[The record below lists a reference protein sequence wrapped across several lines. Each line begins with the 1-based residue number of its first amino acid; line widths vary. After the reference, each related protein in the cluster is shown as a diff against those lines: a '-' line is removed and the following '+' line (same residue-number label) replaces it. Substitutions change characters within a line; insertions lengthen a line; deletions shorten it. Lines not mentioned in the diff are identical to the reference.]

1 MENIYLYMLIALA
14 ILAVADLIVGVSNDA
29 VNFLNSAIGSKAISF
44 KTIMIVASI
53 GVAVGAI
60 FSSGMMEVAR
70 KGIFNPGEFMFDE
83 IMIIFLA
90 VMITDILL
98 LDFFN
103 TLGLPT
109 STTVSIV
116 FELLGAAVVMALLKI
131 TASGGGFEDLWGY
144 INTSKASQ
152 IIFGIILSV
161 IVAFSIGAIVQWI
174 SRLLIS
180 FNFEQKPDWVGA
192 VFSGI
197 ALTSITYFIFMKG
210 LKGTSY
216 ANVTFDII
224 NGHTVKDFLESK
236 VVGIVLVSSVFW
248 AVLSYILIAFAK
260 TNIYKLIIVVGT
272 FALALAF
279 AGNDLVNF
287 IGVPVAAYN
296 SFLEWSV
303 SGVAASAFSMDVLA
317 SKVPTNNLLLLGA
330 GLVMVLTLWFSSKSK
345 NVVQTSIDLSNQN
358 TTKERFNPNVLSR
371 VIVRAS
377 VVISEMVSE
386 LIPKNI
392 KTKIDKQFN
401 QAKGPLTTIAFRDR
415 PAFDMVRAAV
425 NLMVASVLISIAT
438 SMKLPLSTTYVT
450 FMVAMGTSLA
460 DRAWGVESAV
470 YRVAGVLNV
479 IGGWFFTAI
488 VAFTAAGLIAFLMD
502 LKIQIMFPLLLFTA
516 FGLLINSS
524 FRYKKKAKLRQQT
537 LTLKKSES
545 RSVQGVINES
555 SDTISKVLNRSGKIY
570 KTTVFA
576 LAQQDLI
583 TLKKNKKQVVK
594 LSNEIE
600 TLRDDIFYFIKS
612 LDETSVSTSNFYI
625 EILGSLQDMTQSLN
639 YITKLSYKHVNN
651 NHKKLKFNQIKELS
665 EISQTITVLFKNTKE
680 IFEIQ
685 NFDKISL
692 IIEQKLMVDQALKLN
707 IDTQVTRTR
716 NEESSPKNTT
726 LYFSLLLKTKDL
738 MNAIASLLEQYNS
751 NYTRSNN

>member
-161 IVAFSIGAIVQWI
+161 IVAFSVGAIVQWI

-236 VVGIVLVSSVFW
+236 VVVIVLVSSVFW

-303 SGVAASAFSMDVLA
+303 SGVAASAFPMDVLA

-377 VVISEMVSE
+377 VVISEMVSKS
-386 LIPKNI
+386 IPGAI
-392 KTKIDKQFN
+392 KSKIEQQFD

-488 VAFTAAGLIAFLMD
+488 VAFTASGLVAFLMN
-502 LKIQIMFPLLLFTA
+502 LNIQIMFPVLLFTA

-524 FRYKKKAKLRQQT
+524 FRYKKKAKLKQQT

-555 SDTISKVLNRSGKIY
+555 STNISKVLNRGGKIY
-570 KTTVFA
+570 KTTIFA

-612 LDETSVSTSNFYI
+612 LDETSVSASNFYI
-625 EILGSLQDMTQSLN
+625 EILGSLQDMTQSLD

-665 EISQTITVLFKNTKE
+665 EISQTINILFKDAKE
-680 IFEIQ
+680 IFERQ
-685 NFDKISL
+685 SFDRISL
-692 IIEQKLMVDQALKLN
+692 ILEQKLRVNQALKLN
-707 IDTQVTRTR
+707 IDTQVMRTR

-726 LYFSLLLKTKDL
+726 LYFSLLLETKDL
-738 MNAIASLLEQYNS
+738 MNATASLLEQYNS
-751 NYTRSNN
+751 NQLK